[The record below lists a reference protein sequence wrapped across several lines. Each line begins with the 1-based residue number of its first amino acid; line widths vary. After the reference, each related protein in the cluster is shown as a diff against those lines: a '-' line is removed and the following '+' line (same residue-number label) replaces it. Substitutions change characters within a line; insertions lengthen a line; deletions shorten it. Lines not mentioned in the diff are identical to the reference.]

1 MGIVKKKKKYKRI
14 DLPKNETVGDAIKK
28 GLVPYVDFYPIA
40 NSANSPTKI
49 YIDPNKKPNYR
60 RDAAYQRSYEND
72 WASVVKVAKL
82 LFKTPKEANDLM
94 LRESTVFKSRDTN
107 TFILCARIERDLKKT
122 KLKLNKLI
130 DTKLQEYCLLIGQ
143 DYSKINP
150 SRRDL
155 QKKNVSGSEVRKK
168 KDRQKVIDAIVMR
181 HNRLVK
187 HNTKKFKDWLKE
199 NSHLV

>member
-1 MGIVKKKKKYKRI
+1 MGIVKKKKKLKRI
-14 DLPKNETVGDAIKK
+14 DLPKNQTVGDAIKK
-28 GLVPYVDFYPIA
+28 GLVPYVDFYPT
-40 NSANSPTKI
+40 PKGKDYI
-49 YIDPNKKPNYR
+49 YIDPNKKPNLR
-60 RDAAYQRSYEND
+60 RDAAYQRAYEND

-107 TFILCARIERDLKKT
+107 TYILCARIEKDLKET

-130 DTKLQEYCLLIGQ
+130 DTKLQEYCLLIGE